1 MWWKSE
7 AARQQL
13 IALYLVACQPSR
25 QPENVLIKESVPT
38 CLLGCIDQ
46 VMVAG
51 TTVYVHTWWC
61 MLWMSIDVLRRIDQP
76 SLMHTALNRPS

>member
-38 CLLGCIDQ
+38 CLLGEVDQ
-46 VMVAG
+46 VMATGPVA
-51 TTVYVHTWWC
+51 YVHT
-61 MLWMSIDVLRRIDQP
+61 
-76 SLMHTALNRPS
+76 